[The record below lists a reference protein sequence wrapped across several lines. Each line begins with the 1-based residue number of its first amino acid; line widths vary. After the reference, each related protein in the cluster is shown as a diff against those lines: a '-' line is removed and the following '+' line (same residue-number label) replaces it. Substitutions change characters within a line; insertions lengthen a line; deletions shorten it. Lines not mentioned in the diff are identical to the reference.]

1 MMLLIALEFTGANL
15 ARDLIL
21 AIVILLLLIA
31 TVLFLIFYGIA
42 KKKKAF
48 WISGLLLTLIGI
60 LGYLYLT
67 WS

>member
-1 MMLLIALEFTGANL
+1 MRLLIALEFTGANL

-21 AIVILLLLIA
+21 AIVIFSLLIG

-48 WISGLLLTLIGI
+48 WISGLMLFLLSI
-60 LGYLYLT
+60 LAYLYLT
-67 WS
+67 

>member
-21 AIVILLLLIA
+21 AITVLSLLTG

-48 WISGLLLTLIGI
+48 WISGFLLAILSI
-60 LGYLYLT
+60 LGYFSIT
-67 WS
+67 